1 VLLGKVLGRGT
12 GLALLD
18 VGFGAGELARR
29 VKDHCRHLAGIE
41 LDAGAARL
49 SAHLFDRW
57 VEGDLV
63 LALREKFETPF
74 DVIVA
79 GDVLEHLPDPGAVL
93 NLLGPLLAP
102 GGRLLVS
109 LPNVANVTVRL
120 GLLCGRFD
128 YTSRGILDETHQRFF
143 TRRTGRALLEAHG
156 FRVVDVVPTAMPV
169 ELALPALGR
178 PPLGPAVRGGALVLA
193 RALPG
198 LFGYQF
204 VYEAVRA

>member
-1 VLLGKVLGRGT
+1 MLLSKILGRGT
-12 GLALLD
+12 GLSLLD

-29 VKDHCRHLAGIE
+29 VKDRCRHLAGIE
-41 LDAGAARL
+41 LDAGVAQL
-49 SAHLFDRW
+49 SAHLFDHW

-63 LALREKFETPF
+63 LALKERFDEPF

-79 GDVLEHLPDPGAVL
+79 GDVLEHLPDPGAIL

-102 GGRLLVS
+102 EGRLLVS
-109 LPNVANVTVRL
+109 LPNVANIVVRL
-120 GLLCGRFD
+120 GLVFGRFD
-128 YTSRGILDETHQRFF
+128 YTPRGILDETHLKFF
-143 TRRTGRALLEAHG
+143 TRRTGRALLTAHG
-156 FRVVDVVPTAMPV
+156 FRVVDVVPTAMPF

-178 PPLGPAVRGGALVLA
+178 PPLAPAVRGGAVLLA
-193 RALPG
+193 RTLPG